1 MAGGVLEFDVGNTAL
16 KWRLRHQHG
25 FERGRL
31 PCDEGRV
38 AALLE
43 GLRPDVIHI
52 SSVASDDANA
62 MLRRC
67 ADKAAVACR
76 FAQVSASCGGVTN
89 AYDDPLTLGVDRW
102 LAMVAAKRRVSG
114 DLVIADIG
122 TALTIDVLAADGVHQ
137 GGYILPGRRL
147 MRESLLGGTG
157 RIQFDEIREPSIDLG
172 NNTASCVENASWLA
186 AVSVI
191 SGVARRIQ
199 QADRQVSVVV
209 TGGDAKAALQV
220 AGVDGGS
227 WVYVEDLV
235 LDGLSLVLG
244 REGLNS

>member
-1 MAGGVLEFDVGNTAL
+1 
-16 KWRLRHQHG
+16 
-25 FERGRL
+25 
-31 PCDEGRV
+31 
-38 AALLE
+38 
-43 GLRPDVIHI
+43 
-52 SSVASDDANA
+52 
-62 MLRRC
+62 
-67 ADKAAVACR
+67 
-76 FAQVSASCGGVTN
+76 
-89 AYDDPLTLGVDRW
+89 
-102 LAMVAAKRRVSG
+102 
-114 DLVIADIG
+114 
-122 TALTIDVLAADGVHQ
+122 
-137 GGYILPGRRL
+137 